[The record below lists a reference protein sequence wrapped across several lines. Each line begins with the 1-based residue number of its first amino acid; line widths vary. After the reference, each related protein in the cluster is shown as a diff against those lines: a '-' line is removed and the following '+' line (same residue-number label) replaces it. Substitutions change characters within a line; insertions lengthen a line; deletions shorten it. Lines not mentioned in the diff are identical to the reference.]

1 MNMNNQNEEI
11 KLGDL
16 VSIDENG
23 YVVKATTGNKTLLGT
38 FADTYG
44 HHVTVNL
51 GVAVASVTKILEP
64 ILCVICKRSDHT
76 LPPDYQ
82 YRGLKFDHPFLKD
95 NLELLE
101 WKYAQ
106 SIKI

>member
-1 MNMNNQNEEI
+1 MNEEI

-23 YVVKATTGNKTLLGT
+23 YAVKATTGNKTLLGT

-44 HHVTVNL
+44 HHVTITF
-51 GVAVASVTKILEP
+51 GQAVSIFTFPTPV
-64 ILCVICKRSDHT
+64 LCVICKRSDHT

-82 YRGLKFDHPFLKD
+82 YKGLKFDHPFLKD

-101 WKYAQ
+101 WKYEQ
-106 SIKI
+106 SIR